1 MHINISSTSSRCGY
15 YLLRN
20 TKMLWIN
27 SYLIVLDYPV
37 IRCVGG
43 DFKLAITMVSASLSP
58 PRRSGTATYN
68 AKTME
73 SPNGDWKEA
82 GINYFGAGRTFKQI
96 SLGGKQR
103 YWSRTIDIVHNKN
116 DVNIILISFEI
127 NEIRNYNNLNGF
139 CSFLLQTHIR
149 IWHIN
154 RFDMKIW
161 SGALI
166 KTQWMRWIK
175 FKMENE
181 FK

>member
-1 MHINISSTSSRCGY
+1 MWLLSFAKYENVVNKLISYCARLSCHKMRRWRFQTRDHLLVSSSPQRHCNMQCKDDGITKRRLERGWDK
-15 YLLRN
+15 LLR
-20 TKMLWIN
+20 
-27 SYLIVLDYPV
+27 
-37 IRCVGG
+37 G
-43 DFKLAITMVSASLSP
+43 
-58 PRRSGTATYN
+58 
-68 AKTME
+68 
-73 SPNGDWKEA
+73 
-82 GINYFGAGRTFKQI
+82 GRTFKQI
-96 SLGGKQR
+96 SLRGKQR
-103 YWSRTIDIVHNKN
+103 YWSRTIDIVHIKN

-139 CSFLLQTHIR
+139 CSFSLHTHIR